1 MESIEKV
8 EENLEKQSKE
18 LYNNLYRT
26 LTKNEDNAEQ
36 IITIKKLGETIE
48 THNDQANIPLN
59 TKNAI
64 LNYKLVDSIIE
75 GKVTEKCNPNSFDE
89 KNFVDFFSG
98 KDLKKVL
105 FNSSIDE
112 KKEQVEILTNL
123 YGMIGGNTGGINKN
137 NLVNSL
143 KTFYNMIKYP
153 DSHFKFEKIT
163 DRDINDQAEKEAN
176 EIIEFLG
183 DDGKNISL
191 NDFIN
196 MMTSD
201 SDYQNIPKEDIKP

>member
-1 MESIEKV
+1 
-8 EENLEKQSKE
+8 
-18 LYNNLYRT
+18 
-26 LTKNEDNAEQ
+26 
-36 IITIKKLGETIE
+36 
-48 THNDQANIPLN
+48 
-59 TKNAI
+59 
-64 LNYKLVDSIIE
+64 
-75 GKVTEKCNPNSFDE
+75 
-89 KNFVDFFSG
+89 
-98 KDLKKVL
+98 
-105 FNSSIDE
+105 
-112 KKEQVEILTNL
+112 
-123 YGMIGGNTGGINKN
+123 MIGGNTGGINKN

>member
-1 MESIEKV
+1 MESIKKV

-26 LTKNEDNAEQ
+26 LTKNEENAEN

-48 THNDQANIPLN
+48 THNEQVNMPLN

-137 NLVNSL
+137 NLVNSF

>member
-1 MESIEKV
+1 MESIKKV

-48 THNDQANIPLN
+48 THNEQANIPLN

-112 KKEQVEILTNL
+112 KKEKVEILTNL
-123 YGMIGGNTGGINKN
+123 YGMIGGNTEGINKN
-137 NLVNSL
+137 NLVNSF